1 MLIVNQF
8 KISQCAPSLRGVLK
22 RYLMLF
28 TCILPICKHRHGD
41 KEPHNAQDASCGW
54 IHFWGFR
61 PCVLSSRAK
70 TRKRRRQS
78 TCQASQSGW
87 KSLSLCPQSSPHTPQ
102 SCCRTLRILKVLTLS
117 NQLQDTD
124 VRGLFDS
131 ICKVRA
137 VKTYSEHIFD
147 ALTFFHRTVSGSA
160 RHGRISSR
168 ARACAGEHMC
178 LCVHMQWLTPPSQCQ
193 IKVWKMVG
201 RRKKGGGGGVGG
213 SPSLVVASVIWSI
226 PCNYRDLCCSAFQS
240 EFVSQP
246 PVEIWSVF

>member
-1 MLIVNQF
+1 MLIVNHF

-41 KEPHNAQDASCGW
+41 KEPHNAQDALCGW

-61 PCVLSSRAK
+61 SCVLSSRAK

-87 KSLSLCPQSSPHTPQ
+87 NSLSLSPQSSPHTLQ

-137 VKTYSEHIFD
+137 VKTYSKHIFD

-168 ARACAGEHMC
+168 ARACVGEMSDKS
-178 LCVHMQWLTPPSQCQ
+178 M
-193 IKVWKMVG
+193 KNG
-201 RRKKGGGGGVGG
+201 GEKKRGGGVALTSCSFSYMINTLQLQRFMLLG
-213 SPSLVVASVIWSI
+213 I
-226 PCNYRDLCCSAFQS
+226 PERVRLTATCGNMICF
-240 EFVSQP
+240 
-246 PVEIWSVF
+246 